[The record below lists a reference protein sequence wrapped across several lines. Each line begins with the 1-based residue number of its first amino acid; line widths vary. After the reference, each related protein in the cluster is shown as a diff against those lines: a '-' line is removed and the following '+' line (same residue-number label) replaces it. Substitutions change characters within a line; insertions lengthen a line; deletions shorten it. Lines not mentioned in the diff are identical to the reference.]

1 MDTAKKIRKIS
12 YLIVLGLLIG
22 MAAVY
27 LRGPH
32 VSNALKKLIL
42 PELEMATGHKVIAQK
57 IYINI
62 FPLFVEAKEMKMF
75 DDEGKRILYAKR
87 VKAYLNISGIIDKNL
102 KIRRLVIKEPELT
115 VDSPK
120 VREIMANIE
129 AYLSQKREKK
139 INVEIKAVEVQ
150 QGKAEYIDTGLKTS
164 IGFNDFS
171 GEVIIGKL
179 QRLKTTVRKVIV
191 KREGWPEI
199 SAELSSDMLLKDGTL
214 QINKLT
220 VNSFGSQMTASGK
233 YAGDMLQVKTG
244 IRLFVKTVKE
254 IFHLVTPG
262 EGRLDAKGDI
272 TYKDKNISVDLKLS
286 GEFYLQTLMEL
297 LKVKE
302 KIQGLVDVKGEIK
315 GQLNNIKGTGTATLH
330 KGNLYDV
337 DIDYLKV
344 CCVLCKWC
352 HEF

>member
-12 YLIVLGLLIG
+12 YLIVLGLLLG

-62 FPLFVEAKEMKMF
+62 FPLFVEAKEMKMY
-75 DDEGKRILYAKR
+75 DDEGRRILYAKR

-102 KIRRLVIKEPELT
+102 KIRRLVIRAPELT

-120 VREIMANIE
+120 VSEIMANIE
-129 AYLSQKREKK
+129 AYLVQKRDKK

-164 IGFNDFS
+164 IGLNDFS

-179 QRLKTTVRKVIV
+179 QRLKTAVRKIIV

-199 SAELSSDMLLKDGTL
+199 SAEFSSDMLLKDGTL
-214 QINKLT
+214 QINKLI

-233 YAGDMLQVKTG
+233 YAGDSAAG
-244 IRLFVKTVKE
+244 
-254 IFHLVTPG
+254 
-262 EGRLDAKGDI
+262 
-272 TYKDKNISVDLKLS
+272 KDRN
-286 GEFYLQTLMEL
+286 
-297 LKVKE
+297 
-302 KIQGLVDVKGEIK
+302 
-315 GQLNNIKGTGTATLH
+315 
-330 KGNLYDV
+330 
-337 DIDYLKV
+337 
-344 CCVLCKWC
+344 
-352 HEF
+352 